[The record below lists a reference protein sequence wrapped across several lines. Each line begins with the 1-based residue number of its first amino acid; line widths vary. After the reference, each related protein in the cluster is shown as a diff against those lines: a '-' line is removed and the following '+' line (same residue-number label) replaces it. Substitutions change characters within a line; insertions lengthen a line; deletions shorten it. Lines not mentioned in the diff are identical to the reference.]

1 MTILSAIVFIA
12 AYAIGSIPTGL
23 LIARS
28 RGVDLRSVGSGNIGA
43 TNVLRALGKEAA
55 ILTLLG
61 DMAKGAIAVAI
72 ARAAGIG
79 PLLEGLAGLTAI
91 LGHNFSVFLRFR
103 GGKGVA
109 TSLGVLAVL
118 SPPVTLFTI
127 TLWLV
132 TLKWSRI
139 SSLAALVSFGFLPF
153 SFYMIDYSQEKMA
166 IAAAITILVFLRHIP
181 NIRRLIQGTESRI
194 GEKR

>member
-12 AYAIGSIPTGL
+12 AYFIGSIPTGL

-72 ARAAGIG
+72 ARAAGTG
-79 PLLEGLAGLTAI
+79 LLLEGLAGVTAI

-118 SPPVTLFTI
+118 SPPVTLFTV

-132 TLKWSRI
+132 TVKWSRI
-139 SSLAALVSFGFLPF
+139 SSLAALVSFGLLPF
-153 SFYMIDYSQEKMA
+153 SFYMIDYSREKMA
-166 IAAAITILVFLRHIP
+166 IAAAITVLVFLRHIP